1 MIVNELLAKQK
12 EIDSLAVSIQE
23 LEPILCPDAKLQGTE
38 AKLRVFYDLYSLEFT
53 FFKKVRI

>member
-1 MIVNELLAKQK
+1 MNELLTKQK